1 MKQKNCVCET
11 LPINYKNYTSKFIGS
26 DKRYAEIEIKKCIH
40 CNQNWLKYFVEY
52 EYLRKSGRWYIG
64 KIEERN
70 ISEINAENSVNKLE
84 EMEWYFY
91 GGSFF
96 GTTGKIGNGKLK
108 LD

>member
-1 MKQKNCVCET
+1 M
-11 LPINYKNYTSKFIGS
+11 LPINHKNYTSTFIGN

-40 CNQNWLKYFVEY
+40 CNQNWLRYFVEY
-52 EYLRKSGRWYIG
+52 EHLRQSGRWYLG
-64 KIEERN
+64 KINKEDV
-70 ISEINAENSVNKLE
+70 SGINAKNSVSKLE

-96 GTTGKIGNGKLK
+96 ATTGKIGNGKLR